1 MRSLARSA
9 GFFFFNIYR
18 HVCIYILLF
27 VDVVTLN
34 NLWTAGLYGV
44 LSGLIG
50 TGAGGFLACFLP
62 AKNKRVVSLLLEYS
76 AGLMLA
82 VVCFD
87 LLPNAFKYAPLSAV
101 ILGVLAGVFLM
112 ILSDNISN
120 ASPGRAR
127 KNSGIKNTGM
137 VIALGIALHNFLEGM
152 AVGSG
157 FEAEHTLG
165 VALAIAIMLHDV
177 PEGMSIAIPLRAGGM
192 NRMKAFAL
200 ALASGLPMGLGSIF
214 GVWTGQI
221 TATYIAIS
229 LAVAGGAMLYIVF
242 VNMLP
247 ESKYMYRGRINSM
260 GSIAGMISGIIVSV
274 KLG

>member
-1 MRSLARSA
+1 MILIFVCLSA
-9 GFFFFNIYR
+9 
-18 HVCIYILLF
+18 YISYYY
-27 VDVVTLN
+27 VDVVALD
-34 NLWTAGLYGV
+34 NLWMAGLYGV
-44 LSGLIG
+44 LSGVVG

-62 AKNKRVVSLLLEYS
+62 AKNKRVLSLLLEYS

-101 ILGVLAGVFLM
+101 LPGVLAGVFLM
-112 ILSDNISN
+112 IISDNVSHKHT
-120 ASPGRAR
+120 GRNR

-137 VIALGIALHNFLEGM
+137 VIAFGIALHNFLEGM

-157 FEAEHTLG
+157 FEAEFTLG
-165 VALAIAIMLHDV
+165 ISLAIAIMLHDV

-192 NRMKAFAL
+192 KRTKAFAL
-200 ALASGLPMGLGSIF
+200 ALASGLPMGLGSVF
-214 GVWTGQI
+214 GVWVGKI
-221 TATYIAIS
+221 TVTYIAVS
-229 LAVAGGAMLYIVF
+229 LAVAGGAMLYIIF

-247 ESKYMYRGRINSM
+247 ESKYIYRGRFSSI
-260 GSIAGMISGIIVSV
+260 GSIAGIISGIIVSV